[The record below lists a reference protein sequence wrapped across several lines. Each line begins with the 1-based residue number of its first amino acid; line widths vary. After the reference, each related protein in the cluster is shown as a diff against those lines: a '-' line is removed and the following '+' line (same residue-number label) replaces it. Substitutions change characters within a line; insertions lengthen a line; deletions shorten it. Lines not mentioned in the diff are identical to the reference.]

1 MTSIVPTTRD
11 ESYDAEIMTA
21 EEREK
26 FCELL
31 VEELVETYG
40 LDESSAMEA
49 VEGSAIQK
57 CLKEIDAAFLDH
69 YPMRVHA
76 EIVYWEM
83 FDPDGEEPV
92 W

>member
-31 VEELVETYG
+31 VEELVEMYG
-40 LDESSAMEA
+40 LDESAAMEA

-57 CLKEIDAAFLDH
+57 SLKEIDAAFLCH
-69 YPMRVHA
+69 YPLSAHA